1 MIKGK
6 LLLLAGVLSVLPM
19 TDLSAQNQRVKS
31 DQEDSYVIVTFVR
44 SRKQVKMKTIYH
56 WIMSADPK
64 SDEIYPISFAPP
76 IYLDSLNTPY
86 AKGAL
91 MTIAYKDNM
100 NKEKAYIL
108 QFLNYPK
115 KQSIP
120 LLPGNAGYD
129 FNGYILP
136 RDEEDLLSKPGFV
149 SDLVQCTKQHMKK
162 VQVIRKKWKYSSLG
176 KNLEDTSRHQET
188 IKVYLTPVKGQFSLV
203 KLQLD
208 PTQKDELE
216 GLKNRMIRQGAKP
229 LPISESDVNVRLY
242 NNYYET
248 IEGGLYIIE
257 TYPENS
263 EDYSVLIYDENKQE
277 LIAQRIFI

>member
-44 SRKQVKMKTIYH
+44 SRKHVKMKTIYH
-56 WIMSADPK
+56 WIMSADPN

-136 RDEEDLLSKPGFV
+136 HDEEDLLSKPGFV

-188 IKVYLTPVKGQFSLV
+188 IKVYLTPVKGPFSLGWEFCYTF
-203 KLQLD
+203 KSIEFAGYAYY
-208 PTQKDELE
+208 PTGKVYYDESFWD
-216 GLKNRMIRQGAKP
+216 KP
-229 LPISESDVNVRLY
+229 ESDVFKYRDYEHVDYAAFTSYWLTTADNVKAANVY
-242 NNYYET
+242 NAT
-248 IEGGLYIIE
+248 
-257 TYPENS
+257 P
-263 EDYSVLIYDENKQE
+263 YSKANAID
-277 LIAQRIFI
+277 